1 MKTLYLAIL
10 VISCIVT
17 APVLWYFTSY
27 DPTPV
32 TKENNFG
39 VSALVIHQPPG
50 GCPMEKCSPPD
61 HFLKINS
68 KSKTILVGY
77 NICDGKSCVKKN
89 GIAISLPVLDVL
101 HPDYQKLSLPDNLP
115 WKDGDSVNIQVKVPR
130 SIIYDNALY
139 FDPSPTPKVWV
150 DLGNSEIVRSS

>member
-1 MKTLYLAIL
+1 VLVTL
-10 VISCIVT
+10 
-17 APVLWYFTSY
+17 YFTSY

-68 KSKTILVGY
+68 KLKTFLVGY
-77 NICDGKSCVKKN
+77 YICDANYCVKKD
-89 GIAISLPVLDVL
+89 GMSISLPVLDVL
-101 HPDYQKLSLPDNLP
+101 HPDYQKLPLPDNLP
-115 WKDGDSVNIQVKVPR
+115 WKDGDPVNIQVKVPSS
-130 SIIYDNALY
+130 SIIDNVPY
-139 FDPSPTPKVWV
+139 FDPSHTPNIWV
-150 DLGNSEIVRSS
+150 DLGKSEIVRSS